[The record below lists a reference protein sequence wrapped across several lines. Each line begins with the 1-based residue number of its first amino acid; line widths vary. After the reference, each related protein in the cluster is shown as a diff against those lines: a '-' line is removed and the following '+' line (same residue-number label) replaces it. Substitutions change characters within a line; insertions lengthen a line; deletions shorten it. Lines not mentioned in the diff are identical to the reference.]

1 MIFQLL
7 NPAIEAK
14 DHLSVNQNERQ
25 EFTKFKN
32 QNWSFC
38 KILMINLLI
47 VYNMLFRRYIIGQT
61 NLLYLDKK

>member
-47 VYNMLFRRYIIGQT
+47 VYHM
-61 NLLYLDKK
+61 